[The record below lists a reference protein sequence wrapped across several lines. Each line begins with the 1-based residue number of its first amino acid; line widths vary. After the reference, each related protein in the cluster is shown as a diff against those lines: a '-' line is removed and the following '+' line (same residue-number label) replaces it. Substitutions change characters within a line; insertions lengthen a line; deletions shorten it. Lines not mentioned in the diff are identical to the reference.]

1 MLSIDHPI
9 KRDDLWKD
17 IPDNKAFYPCAIG
30 CAKSHL
36 KWAEAF
42 WLLLGFKSNREFLA
56 SRCSSRLRC
65 SSRRVSTDAEKPHDF
80 PLRYRKISYL
90 ASSTF
95 DFKTGYYP
103 DLLRDLFET
112 CSRIIL
118 SSSTFSEYASNKVKA
133 IIEIY

>member
-1 MLSIDHPI
+1 MLLRRFGYFWAPKVTENFWHLDGYRS
-9 KRDDLWKD
+9 RD
-17 IPDNKAFYPCAIG
+17 AA
-30 CAKSHL
+30 
-36 KWAEAF
+36 
-42 WLLLGFKSNREFLA
+42 
-56 SRCSSRLRC
+56 RC
-65 SSRRVSTDAEKPHDF
+65 SSRRVSTDAEKPLDV

-103 DLLRDLFET
+103 DLLRDLFVA

-118 SSSTFSEYASNKVKA
+118 SSSAFSECASNKVKA